1 MKKRKYGL
9 KQYLKTPLSLF
20 RNIIRVASL
29 ARRETLFRITF
40 WAGLLGVF
48 ALPLSAEDLVCGIT
62 TGFPPYQ
69 YEQQGS
75 PSGFDAD
82 LIRLA
87 ASKANLNLKFKT
99 GRWDDLINYLRLGQI
114 SCITGMEVTPPRK
127 ELFDFT
133 ISYYERVNAVFI
145 RAEDVWIKGVE
156 DLYYQRITGD
166 RQSDMETQWTVE
178 GIRGNIR
185 IQQTETKQEAMR
197 LLADRHSLAAL
208 MPREVGFYLADIQGL
223 EVRILLEQPTGTP
236 VALAV
241 RQGDRE
247 LLEKL
252 NTALEELVREGAIE
266 RLNKIWF
273 SRGE

>member
-1 MKKRKYGL
+1 M
-9 KQYLKTPLSLF
+9 
-20 RNIIRVASL
+20 
-29 ARRETLFRITF
+29 
-40 WAGLLGVF
+40 
-48 ALPLSAEDLVCGIT
+48 
-62 TGFPPYQ
+62 
-69 YEQQGS
+69 
-75 PSGFDAD
+75 
-82 LIRLA
+82 
-87 ASKANLNLKFKT
+87 
-99 GRWDDLINYLRLGQI
+99 NYLRLGQI